1 MGESRDPV
9 RHRKRR
15 IPHIIHQVFIGG
27 KLTPELQ
34 RNVDR
39 LKARNPGWEHRLYD
53 DERAEKLIRDVY
65 GDEML
70 AIYHK
75 ISPEYLAARVDLLC
89 NLIIHDAGGVY
100 LDIKSTFEQPLDD
113 VIREDDSYI
122 LAQWHN
128 ATGEA
133 KEGWGLHRDLA
144 HIPGGEYMKHFIIAE
159 PHHPYSAAI
168 IQKIVGN
175 VKNYRPWSAVGR
187 TGTLR
192 TTGPIAYTLGIH
204 PIRAQHPHRF
214 ATEEDLGAVYSIGE
228 GYDHYAVFEKH
239 YTTQT
244 SPVVTLSRAGRLF
257 SRIFVGLRVV
267 KHAIIKP
274 AADRRRARGR

>member
-1 MGESRDPV
+1 MVEVTDNSEERA
-9 RHRKRR
+9 HRR
-15 IPHIIHQVFIGG
+15 IPRIIHQVFIGG

-34 RNVDR
+34 ANVDA
-39 LKARNPGWEHRLYD
+39 LKGRNPGWEHRLYD

-89 NLIIHDAGGVY
+89 NLIIYDAGGVY
-100 LDIKSTFEQPLDD
+100 LDIKSTFERPLDE
-113 VIREDDSYI
+113 VVRSDDSYI

-128 ATGEA
+128 GPGEPN
-133 KEGWGLHRDLA
+133 EGWGLHRDLA

-159 PHHPYSAAI
+159 PKHPYSAAI
-168 IQKIVGN
+168 IKKIVEN
-175 VKNYRPWSAVGR
+175 VNNYRPWSAVGR

-204 PIRAQHPHRF
+204 PIRDQHPHRF
-214 ATEEDLGAVYSIGE
+214 ATEEELSAVYSIGE
-228 GYDHYAVFEKH
+228 GYNHYAVFKKH
-239 YTTQT
+239 YATQI
-244 SPVVTLSRAGRLF
+244 SPVVTLSKAGTLF
-257 SRIFVGLRVV
+257 SRLFVGLRIV

-274 AADRRRARGR
+274 TADPR